1 MSLILVNTSCIC
13 SSNINITSSFL
24 SLSVIDSSS
33 EASSVIPSFVWVV
46 VLLVLVPKLQVLFPV
61 FVWVAVRNSLT
72 RMHYQDGWCFQHP
85 DAWRG
90 CHATTVTTR
99 KCQPTKCHG
108 TAPSCSRSS
117 PCSSSTS
124 IKRTSS
130 KLAIEVWRR
139 SYKTSRFC
147 QSSSTC
153 LPSPTTQIRNRR
165 NTSWTH
171 WITAHRNFVILV
183 FVTITEG
190 FSTSGRP
197 WSILG
202 RIQQNVWRERSSPY
216 NNNKTSNITTTI
228 MPNFSIR
235 CRISTTCMWPRL
247 ERHSS
252 HHHVSMGTP
261 WWYQNLVAKPAQTNY
276 FVGSH
281 YSSNRLRQPAI
292 WATTRTTTVLWII
305 SSGFHSS
312 NPPNIF
318 KHFDPRAHANWHF
331 ES

>member
-1 MSLILVNTSCIC
+1 MRV
-13 SSNINITSSFL
+13 
-24 SLSVIDSSS
+24 
-33 EASSVIPSFVWVV
+33 
-46 VLLVLVPKLQVLFPV
+46 
-61 FVWVAVRNSLT
+61 
-72 RMHYQDGWCFQHP
+72 HYQDGWCFQHP
-85 DAWRG
+85 DARRV
-90 CHATTVTTR
+90 CHAATATTG

-108 TAPSCSRSS
+108 TVPSCSHSS

-124 IKRTSS
+124 AKRTLS
-130 KLAIEVWRR
+130 KLAREVWRR

-153 LPSPTTQIRNRR
+153 LPSPTTQIRNIR

-171 WITAHRNFVILV
+171 WITAHRNCVILV
-183 FVTITEG
+183 FVTIREG

-202 RIQQNVWRERSSPY
+202 RFQQNIWRERSSPY
-216 NNNKTSNITTTI
+216 SNNKTLNTATTI

-235 CRISTTCMWPRL
+235 CRISTTCMWPQL
-247 ERHSS
+247 ERHNS

-261 WWYQNLVAKPAQTNY
+261 RWYQNLIAKPAQTNY
-276 FVGSH
+276 SVGSH
-281 YSSNRLRQPAI
+281 YSSNRPQQPAVRAATR
-292 WATTRTTTVLWII
+292 ATTALWII
-305 SSGFHSS
+305 SSGLHNS

-331 ES
+331 KS